1 MKKVKTIYEVA
12 EGYLEQVT
20 QITKLIIE
28 KQRNAS
34 TEKEK
39 AIYADLVKE
48 LYEIVLNP
56 KNTQL

>member
-12 EGYLEQVT
+12 DGYLEQVT
-20 QITKLIIE
+20 QITKLIID

-34 TEKEK
+34 NEQERT
-39 AIYADLVKE
+39 IYADLIKE
-48 LYEIVLNP
+48 VYEIVLNP

>member
-1 MKKVKTIYEVA
+1 MEKIKTIYEVA

-34 TEKEK
+34 NEQES
-39 AIYADLVKE
+39 AIYSELIKE
-48 LYEIVLNP
+48 VYEIVLNP

>member
-34 TEKEK
+34 TEQER
-39 AIYADLVKE
+39 AIYSDLIKE
-48 LYEIVLNP
+48 VYEIVLNP

>member
-1 MKKVKTIYEVA
+1 MKKTKTIYELA
-12 EGYLEQVT
+12 EGYLDQVT

-34 TEKEK
+34 NEQES
-39 AIYADLVKE
+39 AIYSELIKE
-48 LYEIVLNP
+48 VHQIVLNP